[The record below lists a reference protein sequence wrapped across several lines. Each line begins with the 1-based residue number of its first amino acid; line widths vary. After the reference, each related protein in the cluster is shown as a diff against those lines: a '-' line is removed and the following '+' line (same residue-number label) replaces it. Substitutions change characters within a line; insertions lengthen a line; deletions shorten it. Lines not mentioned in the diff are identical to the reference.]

1 MDQIKPRYSFQLKIN
16 FRKMASNKHVE
27 LRKVENFV
35 RSKGK
40 TANFR
45 KPCKNFKIVD
55 EILAYKGKRWVIFDN
70 DRKNLNHNTTLF
82 YR

>member
-1 MDQIKPRYSFQLKIN
+1 MT
-16 FRKMASNKHVE
+16 SNKQND
-27 LRKVENFV
+27 LRKIENFV

-55 EILAYKGKRWVIFDN
+55 EHLTYNGEIKVLFGNIEKFKATIALYFTINLMLNYK
-70 DRKNLNHNTTLF
+70 T
-82 YR
+82 